1 MLSTAASY
9 AVAEDRSDAGADHA
23 GGVVVRQ
30 ALAHILAEVA
40 ATDYRFTVPTPLT
53 HHRYLASHAGIA
65 ATSLR
70 EVFGWN
76 LPFMPTILSPGL
88 LDAMHTAGV
97 LHPAGALAR
106 AGLRVASLGN
116 DLFLHSGYPTTQEDA
131 VFFGPDTYRF
141 ARFIDQ
147 HLLPP
152 PLSPPSAMDQATPM
166 RILDIGCGSGAGG
179 IAALRAAQ
187 RMGLSASRINLLMN
201 DINPLALRFTKVNAA
216 QAGVSIGTA
225 CGDALAAVE
234 GSFDLIVC
242 NPPYMDD
249 GSQRAYR
256 HGGTGL
262 GRALSLR
269 IAGEA
274 LARLAPGGRLL
285 LYSGVAI
292 VDGHDALHE
301 ELLALLARHDCD
313 GSYGE
318 IDPDVFG
325 EELERP
331 EYARAERI
339 AAVGLAATRRHRL

>member
-1 MLSTAASY
+1 MLSAAASD
-9 AVAEDRSDAGADHA
+9 AVPKNPALPSLDSADCLA
-23 GGVVVRQ
+23 VRQ
-30 ALAHILAEVA
+30 ALAHILDEVA

-53 HHRYLASHAGIA
+53 HQRYLASHARTA

-76 LPFMPTILSPGL
+76 LPFVPTLLSPGL
-88 LDAMHTAGV
+88 LDAMRAAGV
-97 LHPAGALAR
+97 LHPAGTLMR

-147 HLLPP
+147 HLLL
-152 PLSPPSAMDQATPM
+152 PLPSATDQVSPV

-179 IAALRAAQ
+179 IAALRAAL
-187 RMGLSASRINLLMN
+187 RMGLSASRIALLMN
-201 DINPLALRFTKVNAA
+201 DINPLALRFTEVNAA
-216 QAGVSIGTA
+216 RAGVAIGTA
-225 CGDALAAVE
+225 LGDALAAVD
-234 GSFDLIVC
+234 GCFDLIVC

-269 IAGEA
+269 IAGDA

-292 VDGHDALHE
+292 VDGHDALRE
-301 ELLALLARHDCD
+301 ELLALLARHGCD

-339 AAVGLAATRRHRL
+339 AAVGLVATRSHCL